1 MELNNKF
8 LILLI
13 LIGINLG
20 QAQYKENDWKE
31 RDTWMKVSELF
42 EIAEIK
48 QGSMVADVGCHEG
61 YLSIHMAKVVGA
73 SGKVLAVD
81 VRKDRLE
88 KLDEH
93 LKKRKIKNVKTILGD
108 YDNPNL
114 PDNSLDVVVIL
125 DTYHEMDDYKE
136 ILAHVKKALKPKGN
150 IVIIEKFKEHMLN
163 KSRDEQMEAHTLA
176 MHYVKKE
183 LETAGFIMKSEI
195 KDFGRWKKEEDKR
208 IWILVGTK
216 K

>member
-183 LETAGFIMKSEI
+183 LETARFIMKREI